1 MGNIYSWRMGK
12 DWCRY
17 GFYGCF
23 DCGGAFLCGVFDLAG
38 GFGSWGCF
46 VGLGILFE
54 VFYGRNKRRLG
65 AEGVG
70 KKKWQKVA
78 GIVCLV
84 ISVINLG
91 LAGGSFYFITHQ
103 GPETKAIRTENGVAR
118 VLPEEGFAF
127 EGAVERDD
135 LDEVKRVLEE
145 KPAYWDY
152 KAVDGST
159 VIGIAIANGS
169 VEVTRFLL
177 ENGVDADVVGSS
189 TDTAFWRCV
198 RKIKEGIYNPEMLEL
213 LLDYGASAYR
223 EEVSYLNPIIAAM
236 CEDGDLTDE
245 ELDLLERLVDAG
257 MSLTNMNGIGEN
269 AEAYLERIGKENGI
283 ADDQPEQYERGLELL
298 RG

>member
-1 MGNIYSWRMGK
+1 MAFMGVLIAAGL
-12 DWCRY
+12 
-17 GFYGCF
+17 FYVV
-23 DCGGAFLCGVFDLAG
+23 FLIWLGVLVLG
-38 GFGSWGCF
+38 
-46 VGLGILFE
+46 VVLLVLGILFE

-91 LAGGSFYFITHQ
+91 LAGGSFYFITHM
-103 GPETKAIRTENGVAR
+103 GPETKTVSTENGVVS
-118 VLPEEGFAF
+118 VLQEERFAF
-127 EGAVERDD
+127 EWAVERDD
-135 LDEVKRVLEE
+135 LDEVKRMLEE

-177 ENGVDADVVGSS
+177 ENGVDADAVGSR
-189 TDTAFWRCV
+189 TDTAFWRYV

-257 MSLTNMNGIGEN
+257 MSLTNTNGIGEN
-269 AEAYLERIGKENGI
+269 AEAYLERIGKEKGI

>member
-1 MGNIYSWRMGK
+1 M
-12 DWCRY
+12 
-17 GFYGCF
+17 
-23 DCGGAFLCGVFDLAG
+23 
-38 GFGSWGCF
+38 
-46 VGLGILFE
+46 
-54 VFYGRNKRRLG
+54 
-65 AEGVG
+65 
-70 KKKWQKVA
+70 
-78 GIVCLV
+78 

-91 LAGGSFYFITHQ
+91 LAGGSFYFITHM
-103 GPETKAIRTENGVAR
+103 GPDTKTVSTENGVVS
-118 VLPEEGFAF
+118 VLQEERFAF

-135 LDEVKRVLEE
+135 LDEVKRILEE

-177 ENGVDADVVGSS
+177 ENGVDADVVGSR

-257 MSLTNMNGIGEN
+257 MSLTNTNGIGEN
-269 AEAYLERIGKENGI
+269 AEAYLERIGKEKGI